1 MNKAY
6 TDVYFISSG
15 IQVIHPGVKR
25 QVEMDLLLMKMGSWL
40 VHCLPGLKWLSLCEI
55 VDEFEKLMTKQV
67 GIITHSI
74 LKLRSSSTIIFSS
87 RLLNQRFMS
96 D

>member
-6 TDVYFISSG
+6 TDVYVISSG

-25 QVEMDLLLMKMGSWL
+25 QVQMDLLLMKMGSWL
-40 VHCLPGLKWLSLCEI
+40 LHCLPGLKWLSLCEI

-67 GIITHSI
+67 GIITHS
-74 LKLRSSSTIIFSS
+74 SFSFIFSS
-87 RLLNQRFMS
+87 GLLNERFIS